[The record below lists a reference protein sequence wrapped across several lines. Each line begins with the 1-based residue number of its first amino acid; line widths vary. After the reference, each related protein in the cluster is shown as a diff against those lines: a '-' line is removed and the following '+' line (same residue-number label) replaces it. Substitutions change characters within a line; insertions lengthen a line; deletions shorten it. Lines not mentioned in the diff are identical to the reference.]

1 MAWDLSASHFP
12 AFRSIFYFVA
22 FENIS
27 LITTQSFRQQNK
39 RILTPIWAKKV
50 IHFFICT
57 IFANQINNRN
67 QYFFD
72 MIEVTA
78 LDS

>member
-22 FENIS
+22 FES
-27 LITTQSFRQQNK
+27 LRQQNK
-39 RILTPIWAKKV
+39 RIHTPIWAKKV

-57 IFANQINNRN
+57 IFANQINNQN

>member
-1 MAWDLSASHFP
+1 MAWDLSASHIP

-22 FENIS
+22 FES
-27 LITTQSFRQQNK
+27 LRQQNK

>member
-1 MAWDLSASHFP
+1 
-12 AFRSIFYFVA
+12 
-22 FENIS
+22 
-27 LITTQSFRQQNK
+27 
-39 RILTPIWAKKV
+39 V